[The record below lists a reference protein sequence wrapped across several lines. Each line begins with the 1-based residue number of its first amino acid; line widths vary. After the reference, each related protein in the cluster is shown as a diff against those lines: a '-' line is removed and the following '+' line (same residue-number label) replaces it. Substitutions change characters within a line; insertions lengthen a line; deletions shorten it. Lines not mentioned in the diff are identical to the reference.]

1 MAEYRLSQLA
11 EDDLAGIWFYT
22 FENWSAGQA
31 DTYHRSIIAIVE
43 ALAEGTRTGRQTEL
57 RAGLLKHPAGR
68 HMVYYR
74 QTETGIDVIRILH
87 QSMDIDRHL

>member
-1 MAEYRLSQLA
+1 MNRASYSPAAAADINEIWDYSAGNWGPDQADRYT
-11 EDDLAGIWFYT
+11 DGIRDICIDLA
-22 FENWSAGQA
+22 S
-31 DTYHRSIIAIVE
+31 
-43 ALAEGTRTGRQTEL
+43 GTRTGRQTEL